1 MEHSS
6 LFIINNM
13 NCGLMKNELST
24 ASDEAR
30 LWGKGVCVPNFMLT
44 KNDVN
49 ILASSMSFLTISFF
63 LTAYVEQTRFLLVF
77 IATQPLQSTRSV
89 VHSNRVCV
97 GVT

>member
-30 LWGKGVCVPNFMLT
+30 LWGKGVCAKLHADKKRRSHPCLLNVFF
-44 KNDVN
+44 DN
-49 ILASSMSFLTISFF
+49 IFF
-63 LTAYVEQTRFLLVF
+63 F
-77 IATQPLQSTRSV
+77 
-89 VHSNRVCV
+89 
-97 GVT
+97 